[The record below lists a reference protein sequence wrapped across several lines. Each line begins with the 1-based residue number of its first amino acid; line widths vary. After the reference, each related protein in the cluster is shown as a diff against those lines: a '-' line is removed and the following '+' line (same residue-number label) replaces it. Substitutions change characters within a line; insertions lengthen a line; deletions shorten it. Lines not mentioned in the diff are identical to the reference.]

1 MKKERALRI
10 LAFAPLYALGF
21 ILASFIAV
29 FVSKGLGDYGIY
41 KSHSWIETEARF
53 AGSEEYKTTEK
64 VGVHRKGR
72 TRSSV
77 TVIRYRWEYR
87 YEINGTEHS
96 FIIDK
101 RKESSPERTTKN
113 IIVAEDDSSVYLAY
127 KNGGALKAMLIIFPL
142 VGLVMFSAVLAAII
156 ALGKRLRKLS
166 EV

>member
-1 MKKERALRI
+1 MKNKRVLK
-10 LAFAPLYALGF
+10 AFVFMPLYAAAVIF
-21 ILASFIAV
+21 ASFIAV

-41 KSHSWIETEARF
+41 KSHSWVETEARF

-64 VGVHRKGR
+64 IGVHRKGK
-72 TRSSV
+72 TRHSV

-87 YEINGTEHS
+87 YEIDGEEHS
-96 FIIDK
+96 FFIDRK
-101 RKESSPERTTKN
+101 KESSPEKTTKY
-113 IIVAEDDSSVYLAY
+113 IIVAEDDNSLYLSY

-156 ALGKRLRKLS
+156 ALGKRLRKAA